1 MKAKKKTGGKAYA
14 LPITHDRFAHMITAL
29 FGHIQGLNK
38 ERSIRLPGFAAYCVQ
53 RHAAGETLDS
63 ETAHE
68 IMDALYKLR
77 AIYCDEMLQHVLP
90 NRRASVNELQDAVNA
105 QCLIDHYDF
114 DVASA
119 MKAVTGKPLRVEPD
133 SARLTIRKR
142 CEAAALRGVTLDMN
156 VIAKAVM
163 ERKPKNRRA

>member
-1 MKAKKKTGGKAYA
+1 
-14 LPITHDRFAHMITAL
+14 MITAL
-29 FGHIQGLNK
+29 FGHIQGQNR
-38 ERSIRLPGFAAYCVQ
+38 EGAIRIPGFQTYRVR

-77 AIYCDEMLQHVLP
+77 AIYCDEKVQHVLP

-105 QCLIDHYDF
+105 QCLVDHYGF

-133 SARLTIRKR
+133 SARLTMRTR
-142 CEAAALRGVTLDMN
+142 CEAAALRGVTWDMN